1 MLYDFVFYRFFLW
14 LWKIKY
20 IVVFFMYYSFT
31 QPPVGEVFVK
41 KQPKSFLAALR
52 SDVSLWICP
61 DIKLEN
67 RQLPVI
73 DKIYINGGFLFL
85 YRKSQNKY
93 FLIANGYFD
102 TLYFINR

>member
-1 MLYDFVFYRFFLW
+1 
-14 LWKIKY
+14 
-20 IVVFFMYYSFT
+20 MYYSFT
-31 QPPVGEVFVK
+31 QTPVGEDFVK
-41 KQPKSFLAALR
+41 KPPKSFFAAPR
-52 SDVSLWICP
+52 NDVLIWIHP

-93 FLIANGYFD
+93 FMIANGYFD